1 MKKCT
6 SYILL
11 FAVFCIQH
19 EYATTLVKTFNYAIN
34 QKVYDRASA
43 TLYVGLATQD
53 DPYSIW
59 ACSRPIGNENPT
71 FSSIIG
77 SDGIAHLALAT
88 NLGNKQPY
96 LGYNQ
101 SNNNPTYLYASTYNG
116 KKPGQTALNDA
127 AENATSLISALA
139 GMLQPGSDNQGYFFA
154 AVSASYTN
162 TESEEP
168 IPFGQPDSGIAVV
181 RLFND
186 TSSTTLTLE
195 QTAAESTAPTTVQ
208 AKRLDPSTEQVRINS
223 DPSIDSLVTLHW
235 DDHLQRLY
243 TGLTLTTSAGAN
255 NGAKAVVVG
264 QVHDNETLTLYDIF
278 NTAALPAGDTDRI
291 IAVIN
296 DSDQENALSIKH
308 IRTMHCSTGPSYLI
322 VNGDVGAYDQVNNTI
337 YALPLVDICP
347 ESPYQGTL
355 ADKNAALSYRH
366 TFETIV
372 TSSIGLIDNDDA
384 AVLVGA
390 GPLPIESTTEISDIE
405 VIGDT
410 VYVST
415 ATGQSAT
422 NESGILYSQALF
434 EKTGKIV
441 RWTPW
446 TKRAFPYNAF
456 EQESSINKG
465 VQFFAV
471 DAVTGKIWAVDG
483 YTQKSVRV
491 TAWDK
496 GNTCQAAQ
504 ENICPSSSSACCS
517 TCNCCTGKSCS
528 RCSVQYINTQPC
540 CTLAAQVCASLPCG
554 CYSVLDLDQ
563 STRGFTESDNLN
575 RFALFGGCGKVDI
588 ARISVA
594 YNQTATSPQE
604 VIEDFCPPTGC
615 QALNFLETILPDN
628 NVCVTTL
635 EYSRPSA
642 NDPDNQCYFFAGT
655 DKGLYV
661 YANAG
666 IEGFDLSSLTMN
678 ILARGQWI
686 HISAFSDPIIDIK
699 TTGLSLY
706 ILTQTAKTGTL
717 ISSLYRVDFNDT
729 VEAMFDATNIHLIA
743 QTGNEPF
750 ERAYA
755 FTGIQPVAVY
765 VTDNNEIE
773 AEQLLLGTNAGLFG
787 SYATV
792 SAATRG
798 VADAID
804 QADAAWAL
812 VPMRNTLWIEGIAG
826 IDTPI
831 PSTAWPISVEDICN
845 SRTYEHSWIYQ
856 ISSISQ
862 NTPSTEYFKSF
873 SPTFFNSIVRNSTF
887 EWIDPITYFWSDG
900 ARRFFIINRTTC
912 KTSNNALMSFPF
924 NTPEW
929 HVCAPGQNVLV
940 FDPYVVAT
948 KRFFWVK
955 QIGIT
960 GILMAGTQDGV
971 IALE

>member
-11 FAVFCIQH
+11 FAVLCIQQH
-19 EYATTLVKTFNYAIN
+19 YATTLVKTFSNEIN

-43 TLYVGLATQD
+43 TLYVGIAKQD

-71 FSSIIG
+71 FNSIIG

-88 NLGNKQPY
+88 NLGNIHPY

-101 SNNNPTYLYASTYNG
+101 IHNSSTYLYASTYNG
-116 KKPGQTALNDA
+116 KKPGQTAAALNDA
-127 AENATSLISALA
+127 AGNPTSLISALA
-139 GMLQPGSDNQGYFFA
+139 GMLQPGSDSQGYFFA
-154 AVSASYTN
+154 AVSTYTGA
-162 TESEEP
+162 SEETV
-168 IPFGQPDSGIAVV
+168 PFGQPDSGIAVV

-208 AKRLDPSTEQVRINS
+208 AKRLDPSTAQVRINNE
-223 DPSIDSLVTLHW
+223 PAIDGLVTLHW
-235 DDHLQRLY
+235 DDQLQRLY
-243 TGLTLTTSAGAN
+243 TGLTLTTAAGAH

-264 QVHDNETLTLYDIF
+264 QVHDNGTFTLYDIF
-278 NTAALPAGDTDRI
+278 DTTALAAGDTDRI
-291 IAVIN
+291 VAVIN
-296 DSDQENALSIKH
+296 DSEQENPLSIKH

-322 VNGDVGAYDQVNNTI
+322 VNGGVGAYDQVNNTI
-337 YALPLVDICP
+337 YALPIVDICP

-355 ADKNAALSYRH
+355 ADKNAPLSYRH
-366 TFETIV
+366 TFETVV
-372 TSSIGLIDNDDA
+372 TTPLGLIDKDDPA
-384 AVLVGA
+384 AQVGA
-390 GPLPIESTTEISDIE
+390 GPLPIEATTEISDIE

-422 NESGILYSQALF
+422 NENGILYSQALF

-456 EQESSINKG
+456 AQESSINKG
-465 VQFFAV
+465 VQFFAI
-471 DAVTGKIWAVDG
+471 DAVTGKVWAIDG

-496 GNTCQAAQ
+496 GNSCQATQ
-504 ENICPSSSSACCS
+504 DSICPSSSSACCS

-528 RCSVQYINTQPC
+528 HCSVKNLVVPPC
-540 CTLAAQVCASLPCG
+540 CTLAAQLCASLPCG

-563 STRGFTESDNLN
+563 STRGFTESENLN

-588 ARISVA
+588 ARVSVA
-594 YNQTATSPQE
+594 YNQTATSPQK
-604 VIEDFCPPTGC
+604 VIEDFCAPTGC
-615 QALNFLETILPDN
+615 QELNFIETLLPEN

-642 NDPDNQCYFFAGT
+642 NDPDNHCYFFAGT

-666 IEGFDLSSLTMN
+666 VAGFDLSDLTMN
-678 ILARGQWI
+678 TLAHGQWV
-686 HISAFSDPIIDIK
+686 HIPAFSDPIIDIK

-706 ILTQTAKTGTL
+706 IITQTAKTGTL
-717 ISSLYRVDFNDT
+717 ISSLYRVDFDAT
-729 VEAMFDATNIHLIA
+729 VEAMFDPTHIHLIA

-750 ERAYA
+750 EHAYA

-765 VTDNNEIE
+765 VTSTNEIE

-798 VADAID
+798 VADATD
-804 QADAAWAL
+804 QTDAAWAL
-812 VPMRNTLWIEGIAG
+812 VPTRNTLWIEGIAG

-831 PSTAWPISVEDICN
+831 PSTVLPISVEDICN

-862 NTPSTEYFKSF
+862 NTPSNEYFKSF
-873 SPTFFNSIVRNSTF
+873 SPAFFNSIVRNSTF

-900 ARRFFIINRTTC
+900 ARRFFIINRATC
-912 KTSNNALMSFPF
+912 KPSTNALMSFPF

-929 HVCAPGQNVLV
+929 RVCAPAQHILV

-948 KRFFWVK
+948 KKFFWIK

>member
-1 MKKCT
+1 M
-6 SYILL
+6 LL
-11 FAVFCIQH
+11 LAVFCIQQQ
-19 EYATTLVKTFNYAIN
+19 YATTLVKTFNTEIN

-43 TLYVGLATQD
+43 TLYVGLTAAED
-53 DPYSIW
+53 SASIW
-59 ACSRPIGNENPT
+59 SCSRPIGNESPT
-71 FSSIIG
+71 FKALIG
-77 SDGIAHLALAT
+77 DYGIEHLTLAT
-88 NLGNKQPY
+88 NLGNMHPY

-101 SNNNPTYLYASTYNG
+101 SSNEDLTYYLHASTYNG
-116 KKPGQTALNDA
+116 KKIGQTDA
-127 AENATSLISALA
+127 ELKDANGNTTSLISALA
-139 GMLQPGSDNQGYFFA
+139 GMLQPYSDNQGYFFA
-154 AVSASYTN
+154 AVSTSSTD
-162 TESEEP
+162 TTTKEP
-168 IPFGQPDSGIAVV
+168 VPFGQLDSGIAVV
-181 RLFND
+181 CLFDVTN
-186 TSSTTLTLE
+186 STTLTLE

-208 AKRLDPSTEQVRINS
+208 AKRLDPSTEQVRINN
-223 DPSIDSLVTLHW
+223 DPSIDGLVTLHW

-264 QVHDNETLTLYDIF
+264 QVHDNGTLTLYDIF
-278 NTAALPAGDTDRI
+278 NTTALTAGDTNRI
-291 IAVIN
+291 VAVIN
-296 DSDQENALSIKH
+296 DSDQENSLSIKH
-308 IRTMHCSTGPSYLI
+308 IRTMLCSTGPSYLI
-322 VNGDVGAYDQVNNTI
+322 VNGDVGTYDQVNNTI

-366 TFETIV
+366 TFETVV
-372 TSSIGLIDNDDA
+372 TTSMGLIDKDDA
-384 AVLVGA
+384 AAQVGA
-390 GPLPIESTTEISDIE
+390 GPLPIEATTEISDIE

-422 NESGILYSQALF
+422 NENGILYSQALF

-456 EQESSINKG
+456 EEESCINNG
-465 VQFFAV
+465 IQFFAV
-471 DAVTGKIWAVDG
+471 DAVTGKVWAVDG
-483 YTQKSVRV
+483 YTKKSVRV

-496 GNTCQAAQ
+496 GNSCQAAR
-504 ENICPSSSSACCS
+504 ESICPSSSSACCS
-517 TCNCCTGKSCS
+517 TCNCCTGKPCS
-528 RCSVQYINTQPC
+528 RCSVKNIVLPPC

-588 ARISVA
+588 ARVSVA
-594 YNQTATSPQE
+594 YNQLTTSPQE

-615 QALNFLETILPDN
+615 QALNFLETMLPDN

-642 NDPDNQCYFFAGT
+642 NDPDNHCYFFAGT
-655 DKGLYV
+655 DQGLYV

-666 IEGFDLSSLTMN
+666 IAGFDLSNLAMN
-678 ILARGQWI
+678 TLALGRWV
-686 HISAFSDPIIDIK
+686 HISAFPDPIVDIK
-699 TTGLSLY
+699 TTGLTLY
-706 ILTQTAKTGTL
+706 IVTQTAKTGNL
-717 ISSLYRVDFNDT
+717 ISSLYRIDFDTT
-729 VEAMFDATNIHLIA
+729 VEAMFDSTNIHLIA
-743 QTGNEPF
+743 QTGTAPF
-750 ERAYA
+750 EQAYA

-765 VTDNNEIE
+765 VTNNNEIK

-792 SAATRG
+792 SGATRG
-798 VADAID
+798 VADATD
-804 QADAAWAL
+804 QDSAAWAL
-812 VPMRNTLWIEGIAG
+812 VPSRNTLWVEGIAG

-831 PSTAWPISVEDICN
+831 PSTVWPISVEDICGA
-845 SRTYEHSWIYQ
+845 RAYEHSWIYQ
-856 ISSISQ
+856 ISSITQ
-862 NTPSTEYFKSF
+862 NIPSTEFFKSF
-873 SPTFFNSIVRNSTF
+873 SPSFFNSIVRNSAF

-900 ARRFFIINRTTC
+900 ARRFFIINRATC
-912 KTSNNALMSFPF
+912 QTSNNALMSFPF

-929 HVCAPGQNVLV
+929 RVCAPGQQILV